1 MGVHEAHAVVW
12 VQLAHH
18 VLQRIW
24 KTDLCG
30 RRLKL
35 NRATSRAQSRLLRF
49 DGASLRKRFRLLNT
63 LKTCIDGFWMM
74 RRVNLLE
81 LSMDPVLIQLVI
93 VLLLNLIKV
102 FRLLLLAHLNNELEL
117 PVLGLLLSLTYC
129 IVVTVDHK
137 VFFTSLRF

>member
-1 MGVHEAHAVVW
+1 
-12 VQLAHH
+12 
-18 VLQRIW
+18 
-24 KTDLCG
+24 
-30 RRLKL
+30 
-35 NRATSRAQSRLLRF
+35 
-49 DGASLRKRFRLLNT
+49 
-63 LKTCIDGFWMM
+63 MM

-129 IVVTVDHK
+129 IVVTVDH
-137 VFFTSLRF
+137 